1 MANKVITKFDVDG
14 TGSNNFTIRP
24 THAYMGTCTTEGSTA
39 AKTVTITPAVDNFLE
54 AGVRITVYFS
64 NANNATNP
72 TLSIN
77 SGTAK
82 KIYKGSSAITAKLL
96 SIGYH
101 DFIYDGTQWQYVS
114 SYIDTNT
121 TYGNLS
127 ASNTNTSNH
136 YTVPGAGSNT
146 GYFLR
151 GDGSWR
157 TPTNTTYTTFTTS
170 AAGLT
175 PASGANT
182 AKFLRGDGSWQT
194 PPNDNTTYA
203 RISAS
208 NTTTNASYTVPGAG
222 SNTGYFLRGDGSW
235 QVPVN
240 TEYHVLDSEHFDA
253 QEPLVVYG
261 PGHFDHHL
269 FLNGEGSWSIPPDT
283 TYARISAS
291 NTTTYESYTVPG
303 AGTNTGKFLRGDG
316 SWETPAN
323 TTYDLFNISRHGLVP
338 RPQSGQNNTNYI
350 LSGDGT
356 WIWYN
361 NIDDNMAKNEYLAM
375 VSSISPVLG
384 TVLPIDYYGRTN
396 FIPYFYEAEPD
407 GIQVLVPSTP
417 TKLQYAIA
425 VGMDDAG
432 HLFIPITDE
441 FKNML
446 IKEMGYTDNPKK

>member
-24 THAYMGTCTTEGSTA
+24 THAYMGTCTTAGSTA

-235 QVPVN
+235 
-240 TEYHVLDSEHFDA
+240 
-253 QEPLVVYG
+253 
-261 PGHFDHHL
+261 
-269 FLNGEGSWSIPPDT
+269 
-283 TYARISAS
+283 
-291 NTTTYESYTVPG
+291 
-303 AGTNTGKFLRGDG
+303 
-316 SWETPAN
+316 ETPAN

-361 NIDDNMAKNEYLAM
+361 NIDVNMAKNEYFAM

-384 TVLPIDYYGRTN
+384 TVLPIDYYGKTN

-407 GIQVLVPSTP
+407 GIQVLVPTTP
-417 TKLQYAIA
+417 TKIQYAIA

-441 FKNML
+441 FQRML
-446 IKEMGYTDNPKK
+446 IKEMGYTDNPK

>member
-136 YTVPGAGSNT
+136 
-146 GYFLR
+146 
-151 GDGSWR
+151 
-157 TPTNTTYTTFTTS
+157 
-170 AAGLT
+170 
-175 PASGANT
+175 
-182 AKFLRGDGSWQT
+182 
-194 PPNDNTTYA
+194 
-203 RISAS
+203 
-208 NTTTNASYTVPGAG
+208 YTVPGAG